1 MSNTM
6 EYKGYVGSVEFSQE
20 DSVLFGKVMGIR
32 ALISYEGQT
41 VQELVND
48 FHDAVDAYLNLC
60 AEEGTPPEK
69 AYKGS
74 FNIRISP
81 ELHRRAALYA
91 TAHQTTLNRV
101 VDICPA
107 YFPCLRPNYRW
118 RCFFMSPKELLYI
131 DDALGH
137 EQFLIAQCQ
146 EAEAALSDPKLKQ
159 RVRQLQSA
167 HQQLFNRLMALV

>member
-69 AYKGS
+69 AAFPPNS
-74 FNIRISP
+74 IAAPPSMQ
-81 ELHRRAALYA
+81 RRTKPRSTALLKA
-91 TAHQTTLNRV
+91 RSSIMFPLI
-101 VDICPA
+101 DICPA
-107 YFPCLRPNYRW
+107 YFPRLRPNYRR
-118 RCFFMSPKELLYI
+118 RCFL
-131 DDALGH
+131 
-137 EQFLIAQCQ
+137 
-146 EAEAALSDPKLKQ
+146 
-159 RVRQLQSA
+159 
-167 HQQLFNRLMALV
+167 